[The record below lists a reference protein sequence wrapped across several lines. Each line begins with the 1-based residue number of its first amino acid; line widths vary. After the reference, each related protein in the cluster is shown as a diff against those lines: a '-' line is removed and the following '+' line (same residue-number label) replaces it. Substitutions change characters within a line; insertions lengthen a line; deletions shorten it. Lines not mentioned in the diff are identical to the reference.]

1 MNKPSEIQQA
11 YNELINCINE
21 MAKSAGGLNV
31 TDMVAIKGMTDAVI
45 KLKQE
50 LATASQERT
59 AYRITLENLE
69 TENEKLKKEL
79 EAANYC
85 AKWNEHELTTIK
97 ASLPKIKADAV
108 RGAMLAN
115 GAFVSDSVWLEL
127 EKYAEKLG
135 AGE

>member
-1 MNKPSEIQQA
+1 MSKTSEIQQA

-50 LATASQERT
+50 LATAKQEAT
-59 AYRITLENLE
+59 AYRISLENLE
-69 TENEKLKKEL
+69 
-79 EAANYC
+79 
-85 AKWNEHELTTIK
+85 
-97 ASLPKIKADAV
+97 ASLPKMQADAFEA
-108 RGAMLAN
+108 GAEWCETRISRYR
-115 GAFVSDSVWLEL
+115 VSQAADIYADKLE
-127 EKYAEKLG
+127 